1 MFYDSENSKI
11 RKSMTLDDDGLPDKG
26 EMIQYF
32 RIRVDEY
39 REIKGRHQ
47 NGDFMTSNECKLIQS
62 WSKDCERFLAVL
74 TILGVNDEE
83 LDGIDYE

>member
-1 MFYDSENSKI
+1 
-11 RKSMTLDDDGLPDKG
+11 MTLDDDGLPDKG

-62 WSKDCERFLAVL
+62 WSKDCERLCCSWVQCGPLACVWQSVK
-74 TILGVNDEE
+74 GV
-83 LDGIDYE
+83 